1 MQTNYFIL
9 MHHELIIAITIML
22 LLVIKVGSDKLSNQ
36 LVANVTNGLLLAS
49 LILGFIVQPEGNVF
63 GDMFHTDGFALLQK
77 NILVAGTLIISLQ
90 ASTWLKD
97 YEHTAE
103 FYILLLS
110 TLLGMCFMISSRHFL
125 MFYLSLELS
134 TIPLA
139 ALANFDLHLKRSSE
153 AALKLIIS
161 SAFSSGLML
170 LGISFLYGTTGT
182 LSFGEVASAIQLNT
196 PLQLFAFV
204 LIFAG
209 FGFKISAVPF
219 HLWTADVYEGSPV
232 AVTSYLSVISKGAV
246 LFVFITVL
254 FNVFALYAHSWYYLI
269 VIVSLFTMVVGN
281 LFALRQTNIK
291 RFLAFSSISQ
301 VGFILIGLSGGTHTS
316 AASVVYFIVVYIFS
330 NLGAFGVIALVQG
343 VTGKENINDYKGF
356 YLNNKMLSWMLGISL
371 FSLAGIPPVAGFFGK
386 FFLLLSGAE
395 KGAYW
400 LIAIAAI
407 NMVISLYYYLN
418 VVKNIFIDK
427 SDTSIEKLPI
437 AIQPRIAMIICVIGV
452 VGSGLC
458 GGLYQYIYQL
468 VK

>member
-9 MHHELIIAITIML
+9 MHHELIISVTIMVL
-22 LLVIKVGSDKLSNQ
+22 LMIKVGSDKLSNQ
-36 LVANVTNGLLLAS
+36 LVMNVTNGLLLAS
-49 LILGFIVQPEGNVF
+49 LLLGFIVQPEGNVF
-63 GDMFHTDGFALLQK
+63 GDMFYTNGFALLQK

-97 YEHTAE
+97 YEHAAE

-139 ALANFDLHLKRSSE
+139 SLANFDLHLKRSSE

-182 LSFGEVASAIQLNT
+182 LGFAEVASAIQLNT

-204 LIFAG
+204 LIFSG

-232 AVTSYLSVISKGAV
+232 AVTSYLSVISKGAI
-246 LFVFITVL
+246 LFVFITIL

-269 VIVSLFTMVVGN
+269 VIVSLFTMIIGN

-301 VGFILIGLSGGTHTS
+301 VGFILIGLSGGTHSS

-343 VTGKENINDYKGF
+343 LTGKENINDYKGF
-356 YLNNKMLSWMLGISL
+356 YQHNKTLSWMLGIAL

-418 VVKNIFIDK
+418 IVKNIFIDK
-427 SDTSIEKLPI
+427 SDTPIQKLPI
-437 AIQPRIAMIICVIGV
+437 TIQPRIAMIICVIGII
-452 VGSGLC
+452 GSGLC
-458 GGLYQYIYQL
+458 GGLYQYIFDL

>member
-9 MHHELIIAITIML
+9 MHHEIIIAATIMVL
-22 LLVIKVGSDKLSNQ
+22 LMMKVGSDKLSNHV
-36 LVANVTNGLLLAS
+36 VANVTNGLLALS
-49 LILGFIVQPEGNVF
+49 LVLGFVFQPDGNAF
-63 GDMFHTDGFALLQK
+63 GDMFHTNGFVLLQK

-90 ASTWLKD
+90 SSTWLKN

-110 TLLGMCFMISSRHFL
+110 TLLGMCFMLSSRHFL

-170 LGISFLYGTTGT
+170 LGISFLYGATGT
-182 LSFGEVASAIQLNT
+182 LSFSEVANTIQIN
-196 PLQLFAFV
+196 PLELFAFV

-219 HLWTADVYEGSPV
+219 HLWTADVYEGAPV

-246 LFVFITVL
+246 LFVLVSLL
-254 FNVFALYAHSWYYLI
+254 FNVFAIYAHSWYYLV
-269 VIVSLFTMVVGN
+269 VIVALLTMFIGN
-281 LFALRQTNIK
+281 LFAIRQTNFK
-291 RFLAFSSISQ
+291 RFLAFSSIAQ
-301 VGFILIGLSGGTHTS
+301 VGFILVGISGGSISST
-316 AASVVYFIVVYIFS
+316 ASVVYFVLVYIFS
-330 NLGAFGVIALVQG
+330 NLGAFGVVALVQSL
-343 VTGKENINDYKGF
+343 TGKEAINDYKGF
-356 YLNNKMLSWMLGISL
+356 YQTNKTLSWMLGIAL

-400 LIAIAAI
+400 LIAIATI
-407 NMVISLYYYLN
+407 NMIVSLYYYLN
-418 VVKNIFIDK
+418 IIKNIFIDK
-427 SDTSIEKLPI
+427 SETPIPTLPI
-437 AIQPRIAMIICVIGV
+437 NLQPRIAMIICLVGV
-452 VGSGLC
+452 LGAGMY
-458 GGLYQYIYQL
+458 GGVYQYIYQL
-468 VK
+468 IK

>member
-1 MQTNYFIL
+1 MTNYFIL
-9 MHHELIIAITIML
+9 MHHELIIAITIMVL
-22 LLVIKVGSDKLSNQ
+22 LTIKVGSDKLSNR
-36 LVANVTNGLLLAS
+36 LVANVTNGLLLLS
-49 LILGFIVQPEGNVF
+49 LVIGFIFKPEGNVF
-63 GDMFHTDGFALLQK
+63 GDMFYTNGFIGLQK
-77 NILVAGTLIISLQ
+77 NILIAGTLIISLQ
-90 ASTWLKD
+90 SSTWLKH

-110 TLLGMCFMISSRHFL
+110 TLLGMTFMVSSHHFL

-182 LSFGEVASAIQLNT
+182 LSFSEVANAIHLNT
-196 PLQLFAFV
+196 PLQQFAFI

-246 LFVFITVL
+246 LFVFITML
-254 FNVFALYAHSWYYLI
+254 FNVFGLYAHSWYYL
-269 VIVSLFTMVVGN
+269 VITVAVVTMIIGN

-301 VGFILIGLSGGTHTS
+301 VGFILIGLSGGTPSS

-330 NLGAFGVIALVQG
+330 NLGAFGVITLVQG
-343 VTGKENINDYKGF
+343 LTGKEEIDDYKGF
-356 YLNNKMLSWMLGISL
+356 YTNNKTLSWMLGIGL

-395 KGAYW
+395 KGSYW
-400 LIAIAAI
+400 LITVAAI

-418 VVKNIFIDK
+418 IVRNIFIEK
-427 SDTSIEKLPI
+427 SDNPIEKLPI
-437 AIQPRIAMIICVIGV
+437 AIQPRIAMIICVTGV
-452 VGSGLC
+452 IGSGLC
-458 GGLYQYIYQL
+458 GGLYQYIYHL